1 MERTIEQLQRNK
13 EKTEMR
19 IRTDS
24 KLRTKQNTRLVDW
37 VNRLKFEN
45 TKQYTILERKKLD
58 LIRDQERLQEM
69 KRKEAKV
76 RRQYNEMLER
86 TGNPSRASSAVRRS
100 IEHEGELHHTASEK
114 TRGRMSSATRLS

>member
-37 VNRLKFEN
+37 NNRLKFEN
-45 TKQYTILERKKLD
+45 TKQFTILERKKLD
-58 LIRDQERLQEM
+58 LIRD
-69 KRKEAKV
+69 
-76 RRQYNEMLER
+76 
-86 TGNPSRASSAVRRS
+86 
-100 IEHEGELHHTASEK
+100 
-114 TRGRMSSATRLS
+114 